1 MRCDFG
7 GFFGGVARG
16 LQEEGQSSA
25 ADFGIGM
32 GFEDGE
38 EGFGE
43 SRCELRVLEADYGFH
58 DLYSGRLKDR
68 VGCVECSRQGTNDS
82 LVRRRCGIENVADE
96 ARARDVGLA
105 GVVAAKHLKQIVK
118 PGWADRAEGPCHP
131 FHKCLRTPSL
141 GIFVARG
148 TIVGLIFGR

>member
-38 EGFGE
+38 EGFSE
-43 SRCELRVLEADYGFH
+43 SRCELRVLVADYGFH
-58 DLYSGRLKDR
+58 DLYSGRLNDR

-82 LVRRRCGIENVADE
+82 RVRWWLGIENIANE
-96 ARARDVGLA
+96 ACACDIDSA
-105 GVVAAKHLKQIVK
+105 SVAATKHLNQIIET
-118 PGWADRAEGPCHP
+118 G
-131 FHKCLRTPSL
+131 
-141 GIFVARG
+141 
-148 TIVGLIFGR
+148 